1 MDGTLV
7 DSEKLWDISL
17 AELAG
22 VLGGELAPDVRAAMV
37 GSNMARTLDLMFA
50 ALGRPA

>member
-22 VLGGELAPDVRAAMV
+22 ELGGVLNPSARAAMV
-37 GSNMARTLDLMFA
+37 G
-50 ALGRPA
+50 